1 MKKAIDRHVDY
12 YEAIVQIRPKDN
24 DVLSFI
30 KKEVS
35 LRNDVKI
42 AKVIEEKYGYDV
54 YISSQ
59 YFARGLGR
67 KLKARFDGKVIISKK
82 LHHQDRMTR
91 KLLYRATILFR
102 LNPKEEADL

>member
-1 MKKAIDRHVDY
+1 MDKNRHVDY

-24 DVLSFI
+24 DVLEFI

-35 LRNDVKI
+35 LRKGVTI

-59 YFARGLGR
+59 YFARSSLAR
-67 KLKARFDGKVIISKK
+67 KLKNRFNGEVTISRK

-91 KLLYRATILFR
+91 KLLYRATILFK
-102 LNPKEEADL
+102 LKPKEEPSP